1 MKSFKLRLK
10 KKNDVIYDF
19 KVLNTL
25 KLKMD
30 VPGLSL
36 FQGAESIQLNDDQP
50 RIEEEQAEIDRLRRN
65 EEVSL
70 GQFRA

>member
-1 MKSFKLRLK
+1 
-10 KKNDVIYDF
+10 
-19 KVLNTL
+19 
-25 KLKMD
+25 MD

-36 FQGAESIQLNDDQP
+36 FQGAESIQLNNDQP

-70 GQFRA
+70 RKFTT

>member
-1 MKSFKLRLK
+1 
-10 KKNDVIYDF
+10 
-19 KVLNTL
+19 
-25 KLKMD
+25 MD

-36 FQGAESIQLNDDQP
+36 FQGAESIQLNNDQP

-70 GQFRA
+70 GKFTT